1 MNVTPN
7 YLPQNGCDKA
17 AAPDALASSH
27 VFSLSAEE
35 IITYHVFLGKEQG
48 L

>member
-7 YLPQNGCDKA
+7 YFPQNGCDKA
-17 AAPDALASSH
+17 AAPDALTSSH
-27 VFSLSAEE
+27 GFSLLAEE
-35 IITYHVFLGKEQG
+35 IITYHFFLSKQQG

>member
-17 AAPDALASSH
+17 AVPDALTSNH
-27 VFSLSAEE
+27 VFFLLAEE
-35 IITYHVFLGKEQG
+35 IVSCQFFLSKQQG